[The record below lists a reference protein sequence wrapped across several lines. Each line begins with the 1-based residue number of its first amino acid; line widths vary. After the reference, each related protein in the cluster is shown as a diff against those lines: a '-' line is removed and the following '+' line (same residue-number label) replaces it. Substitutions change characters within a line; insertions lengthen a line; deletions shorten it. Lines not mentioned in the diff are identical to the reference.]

1 MYANLDYMYQ
11 CLSSSNEIRVLFML
25 FCCGNSSDDNSL
37 IRGIWDGT
45 NVCYQEHYP
54 LQPLILNLTLDIPDF
69 KVKH

>member
-1 MYANLDYMYQ
+1 MYANLGYMYQ
-11 CLSSSNEIRVLFML
+11 YLSSSNEIRVL

-37 IRGIWDGT
+37 IRCIWDGK
-45 NVCYQEHYP
+45 NVGYQEHYP